1 MPDLMQKIRE
11 AKKAMEEARSNE
23 ARLEGQRDTI
33 VASMKDKFG
42 VKTEDGLKK
51 KITGFQKE
59 IKTLD
64 KNIDSLEEELDE
76 IMELAK

>member
-11 AKKAMEEARSNE
+11 AKKAMEEAKTNE

-33 VASMKDKFG
+33 VASMKEKFG

-51 KITGFQKE
+51 KIAGFQGK

-64 KNIDSLEEELDE
+64 KKIDSLEDELDE
-76 IMELAK
+76 IMELVK